1 MKERGIRRLPSLH
14 DQRDSGL
21 GYFAREGLYPEQLL
35 ELPGNDLRGSPH
47 LRWQRI
53 EKDPPSDPFPTFVVV
68 LHAINRIH
76 RCQNADAADNG
87 PAARPRLILRV
98 LRHELLVRIDETAE
112 AGINGGC
119 SIPDLQVGQRCPEF
133 VMEHPPLIDLLEL
146 LFSQPLE
153 SLQLGAPLQL
163 AIELMVRTPVVPSN
177 RKQVFR

>member
-21 GYFAREGLYPEQLL
+21 GDFAREGLYPEQLL
-35 ELPGNDLRGSPH
+35 ELPGDDLRGSPH
-47 LRWQRI
+47 LRWQWI
-53 EKDPPSDPFPTFVVV
+53 EKDPPGDPFPTSVII
-68 LHAINRIH
+68 LYAINRID
-76 RCQNADAADNG
+76 RRQNADAADNG
-87 PAARPRLILRV
+87 PAARPKLILRV
-98 LRHELLVRIDETAE
+98 FRHELRIRIDETAE

-119 SIPDLQVGQRCPEF
+119 GIPDIQVGQHRPEF

-146 LFSQPLE
+146 LFPQPLE